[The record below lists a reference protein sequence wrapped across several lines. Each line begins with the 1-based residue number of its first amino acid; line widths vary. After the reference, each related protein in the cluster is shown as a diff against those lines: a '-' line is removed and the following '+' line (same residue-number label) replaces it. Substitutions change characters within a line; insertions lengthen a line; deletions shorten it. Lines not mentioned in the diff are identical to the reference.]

1 MPSEQQPPL
10 NVIIHGAGGAIGGA
24 VAQEFARQ
32 GAKLFLAGHREPPVH
47 ATAEKV
53 RALGAEAHVSGVDAF
68 SPVEVDAHTNAVAD
82 LAGRIDVLLNAVEI
96 PRVQGTPLLEM
107 DADDVVAPAA
117 AWLRTQFLTARSA
130 ARYMVTQGSGT
141 ILMLSA
147 SPARLALAGVGGF
160 SAACAAV
167 EGLTRTI
174 AAETGAAGVRTVC
187 LRPHR
192 IRETIGST
200 PDLPMGLEEFTR
212 FLESLTTSGTL
223 PTLGDVARAA
233 VFLATGGAASMN
245 GTVLNLTGGMS
256 PD

>member
-1 MPSEQQPPL
+1 MPAEPL
-10 NVIIHGAGGAIGGA
+10 NVVIHGAGGAIGGA
-24 VAQEFARQ
+24 VALEFARR
-32 GAKLFLAGHREPPVH
+32 GSVLFLAGHNESSVS
-47 ATAEKV
+47 ATAAEV
-53 RALGAEAHVSGVDAF
+53 RALGATAHTTRVDAC
-68 SPVEVDAHTNAVAD
+68 SRVEVDAHTNAVAD
-82 LAGRIDVLLNAVEI
+82 RAGRIDVMLNAVGI
-96 PRVQGTPLLEM
+96 PRVQGVPLVEM

-130 ARYMVTQGSGT
+130 AGYMVPQGGGT

-167 EGLTRTI
+167 EALTRTF
-174 AAETGAAGVRTVC
+174 AAETGVAGVRTVC

-192 IRETIGST
+192 IRETIGNT
-200 PDLPMGLEEFTR
+200 ADLPMELEEFTR

-223 PTLGDVARAA
+223 PTLGDVARSA
-233 VFLATGGAASMN
+233 VFLASGGAASMN

>member
-1 MPSEQQPPL
+1 MPADQL

-24 VAQEFARQ
+24 VAEEFARL
-32 GAKLFLAGHREPPVH
+32 GARLFLAGHGEASVH

-53 RALGAEAHVSGVDAF
+53 RALGGDAHSSRVDAYNR
-68 SPVEVDAHTNAVAD
+68 VEVDAHTNAVED
-82 LAGRIDVLLNAVEI
+82 LAGRIDVMFNAVEI
-96 PRVQGTPLLEM
+96 PRVQGVPLLEM

-117 AWLRTQFLTARSA
+117 AWLRTQFLTARA
-130 ARYMVTQGSGT
+130 AAGYMVPQGSGT

-167 EGLTRTI
+167 EALTRTF

-192 IRETIGST
+192 IRETIGNT
-200 PDLPMGLEEFTR
+200 PDLPMELEDFTR

-233 VFLATGGAASMN
+233 VFAATGGAASMN

>member
-1 MPSEQQPPL
+1 MPADQL

-24 VAQEFARQ
+24 VAEEFARRR
-32 GAKLFLAGHREPPVH
+32 ARLFLAGHGEASVN
-47 ATAEKV
+47 ATAEKA
-53 RALGAEAHVSGVDAF
+53 RALGGEAHTSRVDAY
-68 SPVEVDAHTNAVAD
+68 SRAEVDAHTNAVAD
-82 LAGRIDVLLNAVEI
+82 LAGRIDVMFNAVEV
-96 PRVQGTPLLEM
+96 PRVQGVPLLEM

-117 AWLRTQFLTARSA
+117 AWLRTQFLTARA
-130 ARYMVTQGSGT
+130 AAGYMVPQGSGT

-160 SAACAAV
+160 AAACAAV
-167 EGLTRTI
+167 EALTRTF

-192 IRETIGST
+192 IRETIGNT
-200 PDLPMGLEEFTR
+200 PDLPMELGEFTR

-223 PTLGDVARAA
+223 PTLGEVARAA
-233 VFLATGGAASMN
+233 VFAATGGAASMN

>member
-1 MPSEQQPPL
+1 MPGEQL

-24 VAQEFARQ
+24 VAEEFARL
-32 GAKLFLAGHREPPVH
+32 GARLFLAGHREESVH
-47 ATAEKV
+47 ATAENV
-53 RALGAEAHVSGVDAF
+53 RALGGDAHSSRVDAYNR
-68 SPVEVDAHTNAVAD
+68 VEVDAHTNAVAD
-82 LAGRIDVLLNAVEI
+82 TAGRIDVMLNAVEI
-96 PRVQGTPLLEM
+96 PRVQGIPLVEM
-107 DADDVVAPAA
+107 DADDVVAPAG
-117 AWLRTQFLTARSA
+117 AWLRTQFLTTRA
-130 ARYMVTQGSGT
+130 AAAYMVPQGSGT

-160 SAACAAV
+160 AAACAAV
-167 EGLTRTI
+167 EALARTF

-192 IRETIGST
+192 IRETIGNT

-233 VFLATGGAASMN
+233 VFAATGGAASMN

>member
-1 MPSEQQPPL
+1 MPAETL

-32 GAKLFLAGHREPPVH
+32 GAKLYLAGHREPSVH

-53 RALGAEAHVSGVDAF
+53 RALGAEVHVSGGVDAY

-96 PRVQGTPLLEM
+96 PRVQGIPLLEM

-117 AWLRTQFLTARSA
+117 GWLRTQFLTARSA
-130 ARYMVTQGSGT
+130 ARYMVPQGSGT

-167 EGLTRTI
+167 EGLTRTL

-192 IRETIGST
+192 IRETIGAT
-200 PDLPMGLEEFTR
+200 PDLPMELEEFTR

-223 PTLGDVARAA
+223 PTLCDVARAA
-233 VFLATGGAASMN
+233 VFLAAGGAASMN